1 MRCLVG
7 CSCSCAVMMRNYSVL
22 IMRTKTTPED
32 SNRNDRTRIMNKD
45 SVANEENIIL
55 NSWQTIPSNTYHDS
69 KFLAVLLLKKSI
81 INLSI
86 YIIKPENKIQEIT
99 LDEF

>member
-1 MRCLVG
+1 MTILVAG
-7 CSCSCAVMMRNYSVL
+7 PVWSSCGGCAVMMRNYSVL

-55 NSWQTIPSNTYHDS
+55 NSWQTIPSNTYHDC
-69 KFLAVLLLKKSI
+69 KFFGSSI
-81 INLSI
+81 IEKINYNSFNLH
-86 YIIKPENKIQEIT
+86 NQT
-99 LDEF
+99 LKSS